1 MASKKKPSDQL
12 GFFTLPPTQST
23 APVPVNPNH
32 LAEGAAVVG
41 RVKEPIRDLGLP
53 PVAKSEWAPHSP
65 EPLSAG
71 SPLASHHP
79 AADLDLESFDDYDD
93 SAKHEDV
100 PRLRLVDPPAPS
112 PRVIVE
118 AVGEVFEVSRLRDNG
133 TTVACVMWTR
143 SELEEL
149 QRRIIAALEM

>member
-41 RVKEPIRDLGLP
+41 RVKEPIRDPSLP
-53 PVAKSEWAPHSP
+53 PSKVRED
-65 EPLSAG
+65 SATRDTTE
-71 SPLASHHP
+71 LKCKAS
-79 AADLDLESFDDYDD
+79 AAGLDLESFDDYDD

-100 PRLRLVDPPAPS
+100 LRLHLVDPPAPS

-118 AVGEVFEVSRLRDNG
+118 SVGEVFEVSRLRDG
-133 TTVACVMWTR
+133 DTTVACVMWTR

-149 QRRIIAALEM
+149 SRRITAALEMSE